1 MRSLVGIFP
10 HYFDKHISWKGHLSG
25 AITGVILAFFYRN
38 EGPKRKIYF
47 ADEDE
52 DDEENND
59 FDIIDNS
66 ELNNY

>member
-1 MRSLVGIFP
+1 M
-10 HYFDKHISWKGHLSG
+10 
-25 AITGVILAFFYRN
+25 ILAFFYRN